1 MASADFSDPVPSGRP
16 GGSPRVHG
24 PDRRPLEVRH
34 AFFSR
39 TRRIYPHD
47 VCMTIGLPRR
57 WPGYPR
63 HVGLISACCTSPPR
77 FRHQLSSDPASRRAP
92 LPRRMV
98 PVITVHEG
106 LAPLE
111 CISLLDTPAKIGC
124 QDWLNV
130 TYFLI
135 RALKTGGT
143 ERIVRI
149 FGGALGKFH
158 AASYSSINRW
168 TIFTEPVI
176 VWWMDL

>member
-1 MASADFSDPVPSGRP
+1 MDLPFLRWAGRLK
-16 GGSPRVHG
+16 RVHTS
-24 PDRRPLEVRH
+24 DRRSPAGASLAAETDE
-34 AFFSR
+34 SR
-39 TRRIYPHD
+39 D
-47 VCMTIGLPRR
+47 EE
-57 WPGYPR
+57 
-63 HVGLISACCTSPPR
+63 
-77 FRHQLSSDPASRRAP
+77 SRLKA
-92 LPRRMV
+92 
-98 PVITVHEG
+98 
-106 LAPLE
+106 
-111 CISLLDTPAKIGC
+111 GC
-124 QDWLNV
+124 SQDWLPRLANV